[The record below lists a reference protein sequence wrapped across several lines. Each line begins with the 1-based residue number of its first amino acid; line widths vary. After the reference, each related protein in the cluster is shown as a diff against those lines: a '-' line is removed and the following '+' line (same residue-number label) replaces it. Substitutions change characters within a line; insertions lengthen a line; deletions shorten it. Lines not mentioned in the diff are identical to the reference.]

1 MIMRKKTMA
10 VMGISLVMALVIMIA
25 IPAGATPINFSG
37 SGTNTITG
45 QAIGASASFDIV
57 GALLQVTLTNMGAD
71 VMAPSDVLTALFF
84 NIAGNPSLTPYSA
97 TLASGSSVLF
107 PPSGGAGPNV
117 GGEWA
122 YTNTASGA
130 PGGAREGISSSGL
143 GITYTGK
150 FPGANL
156 QGPVSPDGVQYG
168 ITSGVDN
175 PATGNAAVTGSNAL
189 IQSSVV
195 FLLKN
200 LPGNFSLD
208 QISNVQFQYGTALT
222 EPSLPGNPV
231 PEPAT
236 MLLLGSGLVG
246 LAGFGRKKFKKQIT
260 A

>member
-1 MIMRKKTMA
+1 MIMRKKTLL
-10 VMGISLVMALVIMIA
+10 VMGIGLVIALGTMIA
-25 IPAGATPINFSG
+25 SQAGATPITFSG

-45 QAIGASASFDIV
+45 QAISASATFDIV

-84 NIAGNPSLTPYSA
+84 NIAGNPKLTPYSA

-107 PPSGGAGPNV
+107 APSGGAGPNV

-122 YTNTASGA
+122 YTNTASSA
-130 PGGAREGISSSGL
+130 PGGAKEGISSSGL

-150 FPGANL
+150 FPGSNL
-156 QGPVSPDGVQYG
+156 QGPVSVDGVQYG
-168 ITSGVDN
+168 ITSGADN
-175 PATGNAAVTGSNAL
+175 ATTGNAAVIGSNAL

-236 MLLLGSGLVG
+236 MLLLGSGLIG
-246 LAGFGRKKFKKQIT
+246 LAGFGRKKFQKQI
-260 A
+260 AA